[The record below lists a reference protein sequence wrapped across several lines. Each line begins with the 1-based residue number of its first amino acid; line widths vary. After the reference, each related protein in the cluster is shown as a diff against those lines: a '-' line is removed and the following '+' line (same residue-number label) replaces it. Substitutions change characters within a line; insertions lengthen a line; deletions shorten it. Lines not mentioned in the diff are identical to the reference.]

1 MESAD
6 AQAAHRGGEQP
17 RGNAMNRD
25 QIEGRWKQLAGS
37 VKARWGDFTD
47 DEIMEIDG
55 NREKL
60 EGKLQVKYGRTK
72 EQAQAEVDE
81 WLSKN

>member
-1 MESAD
+1 
-6 AQAAHRGGEQP
+6 
-17 RGNAMNRD
+17 MNRD

-37 VKARWGDFTD
+37 VKARWGDLTD

-55 NREKL
+55 DREKL

-72 EQAQAEVDE
+72 EQAKAEVDE
-81 WLSKN
+81 WLSKS